1 VRVFFDTTVLVSAF
15 LARGLGADLLRLV
28 LTEHT
33 LVTSA
38 VVLAEL
44 RDVLNRKGRL
54 PSQQVD
60 AIETFLREQPVAPWP
75 SQTLALGLIDAD
87 HEWVLASAVF
97 AQADLFVTGD
107 QGVLACS
114 NPPLPLLNPR
124 GCWEQLRGAGSA
136 KPLIAPSAALRGE
149 GEQVVAAAVASAE
162 SSTGFGGR
170 RLLFHGVVV
179 GAQGSKA
186 LLVAR
191 VGGLRLGDGAITD

>member
-1 VRVFFDTTVLVSAF
+1 VFFDTTVLVSAF

-87 HEWVLASAVF
+87 HEWVLASAVL

-124 GCWEQLRGAGSA
+124 GCWEQLRGAG
-136 KPLIAPSAALRGE
+136 
-149 GEQVVAAAVASAE
+149 
-162 SSTGFGGR
+162 
-170 RLLFHGVVV
+170 
-179 GAQGSKA
+179 
-186 LLVAR
+186 
-191 VGGLRLGDGAITD
+191 